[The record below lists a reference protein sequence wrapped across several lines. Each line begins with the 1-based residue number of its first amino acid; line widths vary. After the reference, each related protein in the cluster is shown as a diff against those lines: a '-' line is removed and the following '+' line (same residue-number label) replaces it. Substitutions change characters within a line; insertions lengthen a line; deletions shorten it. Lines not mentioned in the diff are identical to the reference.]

1 MKKFWNAPQE
11 LSLLDKPVMSTFLN
25 FFTDLFRN
33 LNQQRLRSFLTIFG
47 IMWGTATLILLLAF
61 GMGFR
66 DQTVLN
72 MRGMGDNLAIMFP
85 GQTTIPFEGYGVGR
99 PIRFKEADAW
109 MLEDQV
115 PGIETAL
122 PEYMQNMRVSNG
134 DKRRTSMVG
143 GVYPAYQDMRNM
155 FEQEGGRWLNDKD
168 IAERRRVIFVGN
180 RLARNLFEDVDP
192 VGKQVLVGDTPF
204 TVIGVL
210 EEKIQ
215 NSSYSQRDYDRAF
228 IPATTFSVMTGTD
241 TINNIIY
248 VPHNPDH
255 AEQIQDDVYRVMAQ
269 KHRFDAADRDAVR
282 IWDTN
287 EFWSFIN
294 IMFLGINGFLALIGF
309 FTLAVGGIGVAN
321 IMFVVVQER
330 MKEIGIR
337 RSVGARRHHIMG
349 QFFLETFMI
358 IGIGAAAGYGI
369 GWALVEVTQDL
380 PIKEF
385 VGAPYFSPEVGFIAF
400 AVLGFVGFSAG
411 LLPAWRAS
419 RLDIVECLR
428 R

>member
-1 MKKFWNAPQE
+1 M
-11 LSLLDKPVMSTFLN
+11 TFFN
-25 FFTDLFRN
+25 HITELFRN

-72 MRGMGDNLAIMFP
+72 MRGMGDQLAIMFP
-85 GQTTIPFEGYGVGR
+85 GQTTKPFEGYGIGR
-99 PIRFKEADAW
+99 PIRFKEADAK
-109 MLEDQV
+109 LLDDQISDIDV
-115 PGIETAL
+115 AT
-122 PEYMQNMRVSNG
+122 PEYTRSLQISYG
-134 DKRRTSMVG
+134 QKRRNSSIG
-143 GVYPAYQDMRNM
+143 GVYPVYQDLRNV
-155 FEQEGGRWLNDKD
+155 FEQPGGRWLNENDMED
-168 IAERRRVIFVGN
+168 RRRVIFLGN
-180 RLARNLFEDVDP
+180 NLASNLFENEDP
-192 VGKQVLVGDTPF
+192 VGKTVLVRDTPF

-210 EEKIQ
+210 QEKVQ
-215 NSSYSQRDYDRAF
+215 NSSYNQRDEDRAF
-228 IPATTFSVMTGTD
+228 IPASTFSVMMGTD
-241 TINNIIY
+241 QINNILY
-248 VPHNPDH
+248 TPVNPDLSLS
-255 AEQIQDDVYRVMAQ
+255 IQDQVYEVMGR
-269 KHRFDAADRDAVR
+269 KHRFDPEDKDA
-282 IWDTN
+282 IGLWDTN

-294 IMFLGINGFLALIGF
+294 VMFLGINGFLGLIGF

-337 RSVGARRHHIMG
+337 RSVGARKHHIMG
-349 QFFLETFMI
+349 QFFTETFMI
-358 IGIGAAAGYGI
+358 IGMGAAAGYGI
-369 GWALVEVTQDL
+369 GWLLVQVTQNL

-385 VGAPYFSPEVGFIAF
+385 VGAPYFSPTVGLIAF
-400 AVLGFVGFSAG
+400 IVLSIVGFSAG

>member
-1 MKKFWNAPQE
+1 MTLINHITE
-11 LSLLDKPVMSTFLN
+11 
-25 FFTDLFRN
+25 LFRN

-72 MRGMGDNLAIMFP
+72 MRGMGDQLAIMFP
-85 GQTTIPFEGYGVGR
+85 GQTTKAFEGYGIGR
-99 PIRFKEADAW
+99 PIRYRESDARLLQDQIADIDVA
-109 MLEDQV
+109 
-115 PGIETAL
+115 T
-122 PEYMQNMRVSNG
+122 PEYMSGIEIKNG
-134 DKRRTSMVG
+134 DKRRNSQVG
-143 GVYPAYQDMRNM
+143 GVYPVYQDLRNV
-155 FEQEGGRWLNDKD
+155 FEEPGGRWLNEND
-168 IAERRRVIFVGN
+168 IEERRRVIFLGN
-180 RLARNLFEDVDP
+180 RLAENLFGEEDP
-192 VGKQVLVGDTPF
+192 VGKQVFVRDTPF

-210 EEKIQ
+210 QDKIQ
-215 NSSYSQRDYDRAF
+215 NSSYSQRDMDRSF
-228 IPATTFSVMTGTD
+228 IPATTFSAMMGTD
-241 TINNIIY
+241 QINNILY
-248 VPHNPDH
+248 VPRDP
-255 AEQIQDDVYRVMAQ
+255 ALAKQVQDQVYEVMAR
-269 KHRFDAADRDAVR
+269 KHRFDPSDRDALG

-287 EFWSFIN
+287 EFWEFIN
-294 IMFLGINGFLALIGF
+294 VLFLGINGFLGLIGF

-337 RSVGARRHHIMG
+337 RSVGAKRHHIMG
-349 QFFLETFMI
+349 QFFVETFMI
-358 IGIGAAAGYGI
+358 IGMGAAAGYGI
-369 GWALVEVTQDL
+369 GWLLVEATQNI

-385 VGAPYFSPEVGFIAF
+385 VGAPYFSPEVGLIAF
-400 AVLGFVGFSAG
+400 AVLGFVGFAAG

>member
-1 MKKFWNAPQE
+1 MTIINH
-11 LSLLDKPVMSTFLN
+11 
-25 FFTDLFRN
+25 FTELFRN

-72 MRGMGDNLAIMFP
+72 MRGMGDQLAIMFP
-85 GQTTIPFEGYGVGR
+85 GQTTQPFEGYGIGR
-99 PIRFKEADAW
+99 PIRFREADAQ
-109 MLEDQV
+109 LLKDQIPNIDV
-115 PGIETAL
+115 ST
-122 PEYMQNMRVSNG
+122 PEYSRNLQITNG
-134 DKRRTSMVG
+134 EKKRNSSIG
-143 GVYPAYQDMRNM
+143 GVYPIYQELRNI
-155 FEQEGGRWLNDKD
+155 FAQPGGRWLHEKD
-168 IAERRRVIFVGN
+168 HQERRRVIFIGN
-180 RLARNLFEDVDP
+180 RLAENLFGDVNP
-192 VGKQVLVGDTPF
+192 VGKQVNIEETPF
-204 TVIGVL
+204 TIIGVMT
-210 EEKIQ
+210 EKIQ
-215 NSSYSQRDYDRAF
+215 NSSYNQRDQDRAF
-228 IPATTFSVMTGTD
+228 IPASTFSVMMGTD
-241 TINNIIY
+241 QVNNILY
-248 VPHNPDH
+248 TPKNPSLS
-255 AEQIQDDVYRVMAQ
+255 ESVQTEVYEVMGR
-269 KHRFDAADRDAVR
+269 KHRFDPSDEDALG

-287 EFWSFIN
+287 EFWDFIN
-294 IMFLGINGFLALIGF
+294 VMFLGINGFLGLIGF

-349 QFFLETFMI
+349 QFFIETFMI
-358 IGIGAAAGYGI
+358 IGMGAAAGYSI
-369 GWALVEVTQDL
+369 GWLLVQATQNI

-385 VGAPYFSPEVGFIAF
+385 VGAPYFSPEVGLIAF
-400 AVLGFVGFSAG
+400 VVLTLVGFAAG

>member
-1 MKKFWNAPQE
+1 MNLIQHFAE
-11 LSLLDKPVMSTFLN
+11 
-25 FFTDLFRN
+25 LFRN

-61 GMGFR
+61 GFGFR

-72 MRGMGDNLAIMFP
+72 MRGMGDQLAIMFP
-85 GQTTIPFEGYGVGR
+85 GNTTKAYEGYGIGR
-99 PIRFKEADAW
+99 PIRYREADAK
-109 MLEDQV
+109 MLQTEIS
-115 PGIETAL
+115 GIDVAT
-122 PEYMQNMRVSNG
+122 PEYMRSLSIRYG
-134 DKRRTSMVG
+134 EKRRNSSVG
-143 GVYPAYQDMRNM
+143 GVYPIYQDLRNV
-155 FEQEGGRWLNDKD
+155 FEQPGGRWLTDRD
-168 IAERRRVIFVGN
+168 LEERRRVIFIGN
-180 RLARNLFEDVDP
+180 RLARNLFGDEDP
-192 VGKQVLVGDTPF
+192 VGKTVMVRETPF

-210 EEKIQ
+210 QEKIQ
-215 NSSYSQRDYDRAF
+215 NSSYTQQDQDRAF
-228 IPATTFSVMTGTD
+228 IPATTFSAMMGTD
-241 TINNIIY
+241 LINNILY
-248 VPHNPDH
+248 TPVDPALAP
-255 AEQIQDDVYRVMAQ
+255 AIQDQVYEVMAR
-269 KHRFDAADRDAVR
+269 KHRFDPTDRDAIG

-294 IMFLGINGFLALIGF
+294 VMFLGINGFLAMIGF

-349 QFFLETFMI
+349 QFFTETFMI

-369 GWALVEVTQDL
+369 GWVLVQATQNL
-380 PIKEF
+380 PIQEF
-385 VGAPYFSPEVGFIAF
+385 VGSPYFSPEVGFIAF
-400 AVLGFVGFSAG
+400 AVLGFVGLCAG
-411 LLPAWRAS
+411 FLPAWRAS

>member
-1 MKKFWNAPQE
+1 MTIFNHITE
-11 LSLLDKPVMSTFLN
+11 
-25 FFTDLFRN
+25 LFRN

-61 GMGFR
+61 GFGFR

-72 MRGMGDNLAIMFP
+72 MRGMGDQLAIMFP
-85 GQTTIPFEGYGVGR
+85 GNTTKPFEGYGIGR
-99 PIRFKEADAW
+99 PIRYREADAQ
-109 MLEDQV
+109 LLQNQIADIDV
-115 PGIETAL
+115 AT
-122 PEYMQNMRVSNG
+122 PEYMRNMPIVNG
-134 DKRRTSMVG
+134 EKRRNSSIG
-143 GVYPAYQDMRNM
+143 GVYPIYRDLRNT
-155 FEQEGGRWLNDKD
+155 FEQPGGRWLNERD
-168 IAERRRVIFVGN
+168 IDERRRVIFLGN
-180 RLARNLFEDVDP
+180 RLAQNLFDNENP
-192 VGKQVLVGDTPF
+192 IGKTVFVRDTPF

-210 EEKIQ
+210 QEKIQ
-215 NSSYSQRDYDRAF
+215 NSSYSQQDRDRAF
-228 IPATTFSVMTGTD
+228 IPATTFSAMMGTD
-241 TINNIIY
+241 MINNILY
-248 VPHNPDH
+248 TPVDPDL
-255 AEQIQDDVYRVMAQ
+255 APAIRDQVYEVMAR
-269 KHRFDAADRDAVR
+269 KHRFDPSDTDALG

-349 QFFLETFMI
+349 QFFTETFMI
-358 IGIGAAAGYGI
+358 IGVGAAAGYGI
-369 GWALVEVTQDL
+369 GWILVEATQNI

-385 VGAPYFSPEVGFIAF
+385 VGAPYFAPEVGLIAF
-400 AVLGFVGFSAG
+400 AVLGFVGFAAG

>member
-1 MKKFWNAPQE
+1 M
-11 LSLLDKPVMSTFLN
+11 SLISLFQ
-25 FFTDLFRN
+25 DLYRN

-61 GMGFR
+61 GTGFR

-72 MRGMGDNLAIMFP
+72 MRGMGDQLAIMFP
-85 GQTTIPFEGYGVGR
+85 GSTTKSFEGYGIGR
-99 PIRFKEADAW
+99 PIRYREADA
-109 MLEDQV
+109 
-115 PGIETAL
+115 AL
-122 PEYMQNMRVSNG
+122 LQNQIPDIDVATPEYMQSIQISYG
-134 DKRRTSMVG
+134 EKRRNSSVG
-143 GVYPAYQDMRNM
+143 GVYPVYRELRNT
-155 FEQEGGRWLNDKD
+155 FEQKGGRWLNERD
-168 IAERRRVIFVGN
+168 IDERRRVIFLGN
-180 RLARNLFEDVDP
+180 RLAQNLFGEEDP
-192 VGKQVLVGDTPF
+192 VGSEVLVRNTPF
-204 TVIGVL
+204 TVIGIL
-210 EEKIQ
+210 QEKIQ
-215 NSSYSQRDYDRAF
+215 NSSYSQRDQDRSF
-228 IPATTFSVMTGTD
+228 IPATTFSTMMGTD
-241 TINNIIY
+241 QINNILY
-248 VPHNPDH
+248 TPTDPAL
-255 AEQIQDDVYRVMAQ
+255 AESIRDQVYEVMGR
-269 KHRFDAADRDAVR
+269 KYRFDPSDRDALG

-294 IMFLGINGFLALIGF
+294 IMFLGINGFLGLIGF

-358 IGIGAAAGYGI
+358 IGLGAAAGYGI
-369 GWALVEVTQDL
+369 GWVLVELMQNI
-380 PIKEF
+380 PIKDF
-385 VGAPYFSPEVGFIAF
+385 VGAPYFSPQVGLAAFIVLGVVGFA
-400 AVLGFVGFSAG
+400 AG

>member
-1 MKKFWNAPQE
+1 MT
-11 LSLLDKPVMSTFLN
+11 LLNHITE
-25 FFTDLFRN
+25 LFRN

-72 MRGMGDNLAIMFP
+72 MRGMGDQLAIMFP
-85 GQTTIPFEGYGVGR
+85 GQTTKTFEGYGIGR
-99 PIRFKEADAW
+99 PIRYREADAE
-109 MLEDQV
+109 LLQNQIADIDV
-115 PGIETAL
+115 AT
-122 PEYMQNMRVSNG
+122 PEYMSGIEISRG
-134 DKRRTSMVG
+134 EKRRNSQVG
-143 GVYPAYQDMRNM
+143 GVYPVYQDLRNM
-155 FEQEGGRWLNDKD
+155 FEEPGGRWINEND
-168 IAERRRVIFVGN
+168 INERRRVIFLGN
-180 RLARNLFEDVDP
+180 RLAENLFGDEDP
-192 VGKQVLVGDTPF
+192 VGKQVFVRNTPF

-210 EEKIQ
+210 QDKIQ
-215 NSSYSQRDYDRAF
+215 NNSYSQRDMDRSF
-228 IPATTFSVMTGTD
+228 IPATTFSAMMGTD
-241 TINNIIY
+241 LINNILY
-248 VPHNPDH
+248 VPTDP
-255 AEQIQDDVYRVMAQ
+255 AIAKQVQDQVYEVMGR
-269 KHRFDAADRDAVR
+269 KHRFDPSDKDALG

-287 EFWSFIN
+287 EFWEFIN
-294 IMFLGINGFLALIGF
+294 VMFLGINGFLGLIGF

-337 RSVGARRHHIMG
+337 RSVGAKRHHIMG
-349 QFFLETFMI
+349 QFFVETFMI
-358 IGIGAAAGYGI
+358 IGMGAAAGYGI
-369 GWALVEVTQDL
+369 GWLLVQATQNI

-385 VGAPYFSPEVGFIAF
+385 VGAPYFSPEVGLIAF
-400 AVLGFVGFSAG
+400 AVLGFVGFAAG

>member
-1 MKKFWNAPQE
+1 MT
-11 LSLLDKPVMSTFLN
+11 LLNHITE
-25 FFTDLFRN
+25 LFRN

-72 MRGMGDNLAIMFP
+72 MRGMGDQLAIMFP
-85 GQTTIPFEGYGVGR
+85 GQTTKAFEGYGIGR
-99 PIRFKEADAW
+99 PIRYREADAE
-109 MLEDQV
+109 MLQDQIADIDV
-115 PGIETAL
+115 AS
-122 PEYMQNMRVSNG
+122 PEYMRGIDISNG
-134 DKRRTSMVG
+134 DKRRNSQVG
-143 GVYPAYQDMRNM
+143 GVYPVYQDLRNV
-155 FEQEGGRWLNDKD
+155 FEEPGGRWLNEND
-168 IAERRRVIFVGN
+168 IKERRRVIFLGN
-180 RLARNLFEDVDP
+180 RLAENLFGEEDP
-192 VGKQVLVGDTPF
+192 VGKQVFVRDTPF

-210 EEKIQ
+210 QDKIQ
-215 NSSYSQRDYDRAF
+215 NSSYSQRDMDRSF
-228 IPATTFSVMTGTD
+228 IPATTFSAMMGTD
-241 TINNIIY
+241 LINNILY
-248 VPHNPDH
+248 VPKDP
-255 AEQIQDDVYRVMAQ
+255 AIAKQVQDQVYEVMGR
-269 KHRFDAADRDAVR
+269 KHRFDPTDRDALG

-287 EFWSFIN
+287 EFWEFIN
-294 IMFLGINGFLALIGF
+294 VIFLGINGFLGLIGF

-337 RSVGARRHHIMG
+337 RSVGAKRHHIMG
-349 QFFLETFMI
+349 QFFVETFMI
-358 IGIGAAAGYGI
+358 IGMGAAAGYGI
-369 GWALVEVTQDL
+369 GWLLVEATQNL

-385 VGAPYFSPEVGFIAF
+385 VGAPYFSPQVGLIAF
-400 AVLGFVGFSAG
+400 AVLGFVGFAAG

>member
-1 MKKFWNAPQE
+1 M
-11 LSLLDKPVMSTFLN
+11 TFFN
-25 FFTDLFRN
+25 HITELFRN

-72 MRGMGDNLAIMFP
+72 MRGMGDQLAIMFP
-85 GQTTIPFEGYGVGR
+85 GQTTKPFEGYGIGR
-99 PIRFKEADAW
+99 PIRFKEADAK
-109 MLEDQV
+109 LLDDQISDIDV
-115 PGIETAL
+115 AT
-122 PEYMQNMRVSNG
+122 PEYTRSLQISYG
-134 DKRRTSMVG
+134 QKRRNSSIG
-143 GVYPAYQDMRNM
+143 GVYPVYQDLRNV
-155 FEQEGGRWLNDKD
+155 FEQPGGRWLNENDMED
-168 IAERRRVIFVGN
+168 RRRVIFLGN
-180 RLARNLFEDVDP
+180 NLALNLFEDEDP
-192 VGKQVLVGDTPF
+192 VGKTVLVRDTPF

-210 EEKIQ
+210 QEKVQ
-215 NSSYSQRDYDRAF
+215 NSSYNQRDEDRAF
-228 IPATTFSVMTGTD
+228 IPASTFSVMMGTD
-241 TINNIIY
+241 QINNILY
-248 VPHNPDH
+248 TPVNPDLSLS
-255 AEQIQDDVYRVMAQ
+255 IQDQVYEVMGR
-269 KHRFDAADRDAVR
+269 KHRFDPEDKDA
-282 IWDTN
+282 IGLWDTN

-294 IMFLGINGFLALIGF
+294 VMFLGINGFLGLIGF

-349 QFFLETFMI
+349 QFFTETFMI
-358 IGIGAAAGYGI
+358 IGMGAAAGYGI
-369 GWALVEVTQDL
+369 GWLLVQATQNL

-385 VGAPYFSPEVGFIAF
+385 VGAPYFSPTVGLIAFVVLSIVGFA
-400 AVLGFVGFSAG
+400 AG

>member
-1 MKKFWNAPQE
+1 MT
-11 LSLLDKPVMSTFLN
+11 LLNHITE
-25 FFTDLFRN
+25 LFRN

-72 MRGMGDNLAIMFP
+72 MRGMGDQLAIMFP
-85 GQTTIPFEGYGVGR
+85 GQTTKTFEGYGIGR
-99 PIRFKEADAW
+99 PIRYREADAE
-109 MLEDQV
+109 LLQNQIADIDV
-115 PGIETAL
+115 AT
-122 PEYMQNMRVSNG
+122 PEYMSG
-134 DKRRTSMVG
+134 IEISKGEKRRNSQVG
-143 GVYPAYQDMRNM
+143 GVYPVYQDLRNM
-155 FEQEGGRWLNDKD
+155 FEEPGGRWINEND
-168 IAERRRVIFVGN
+168 INERRRVIFLGN
-180 RLARNLFEDVDP
+180 RLAENLFGDADP
-192 VGKQVLVGDTPF
+192 VGEQVFVRNTPF

-210 EEKIQ
+210 QDKIQ
-215 NSSYSQRDYDRAF
+215 NNSYSQRDMDRSF
-228 IPATTFSVMTGTD
+228 IPATTFSAMMGTD
-241 TINNIIY
+241 LINNILY
-248 VPHNPDH
+248 VPTDP
-255 AEQIQDDVYRVMAQ
+255 AIAKQVQDQVYEVMGR
-269 KHRFDAADRDAVR
+269 KHRFDPSDRDALG

-287 EFWSFIN
+287 EFWEFIN
-294 IMFLGINGFLALIGF
+294 VMFLGINGFLGLIGF

-337 RSVGARRHHIMG
+337 RSVGAKRHHIMG
-349 QFFLETFMI
+349 QFFVETFMI
-358 IGIGAAAGYGI
+358 IGMGAAAGYGI
-369 GWALVEVTQDL
+369 GWLLVQATQNI

-385 VGAPYFSPEVGFIAF
+385 VGAPYFSPEVGLIAF
-400 AVLGFVGFSAG
+400 AVLGFVGFAAG